1 MNDSLKIG
9 EYYTLVLYRKDSPS
23 TTFSSF
29 YEYLSYVDVNNDVI
43 RTSLKPEQAI
53 HFDTES
59 DAKIFFFNNFGFF
72 QRHGGTTLIDVAV
85 GKMAVKYEM
94 EICKDSYVPYQV
106 KDDEYKE

>member
-9 EYYTLVLYRKDSPS
+9 EYYTLLVLYRKNSPS

-29 YEYLSYVDVNNDVI
+29 YEYLSYVDIDNDIV
-43 RTSLKPEQAI
+43 RTTFKPEQAI

-72 QRHGGTTLIDVAV
+72 QRHGGTTFIDVAV
-85 GKMAVKYEM
+85 CKMTIKYEL

-106 KDDEYKE
+106 KDDR

>member
-9 EYYTLVLYRKDSPS
+9 EYYVLIFYRKD
-23 TTFSSF
+23 F
-29 YEYLSYVDVNNDVI
+29 YEYLSYVDVNNDII

-72 QRHGGTTLIDVAV
+72 QGHYGTNLVEVAV
-85 GKMAVKYEM
+85 GKMTIKYEM

-106 KDDEYKE
+106 KDDE